1 MFDVDS
7 AAKYTLKVTIEGATR
22 PLDLIKFLQRIRN
35 VKVYEG
41 ISEIAIPIAPILL
54 YVVPEGEYD
63 VSKLFTTIESE
74 TEKWFDTRPD
84 AVTVEVHRPDGH
96 LQVLAKSAG

>member
-7 AAKYTLKVTIEGATR
+7 AAKYTLKVTVEDVTR
-22 PLDLIKFLQRIRN
+22 PVDLITFLQELPS

-41 ISEIAIPIAPILL
+41 VSEAAIDAAPVLL
-54 YVVPEGEYD
+54 YVVPEGGYE
-63 VSKLFTTIESE
+63 VGKLFTAIEDK
-74 TEKWFDTRPD
+74 TEKWFESRTDT
-84 AVTVEVHRPDGH
+84 VTVEVHRPDGH

>member
-7 AAKYTLKVTIEGATR
+7 AAKYTLKVMVEDVTKPI
-22 PLDLIKFLQRIRN
+22 DLNTSLESIPD

-41 ISEIAIPIAPILL
+41 VSETAIPTAPILI

-63 VSKLFTTIESE
+63 VSKLFTSIEAQ
-74 TEKWFDTRPD
+74 TRNWLDSRSDP
-84 AVTVEVHRPDGH
+84 VTVEVHRPDGH

>member
-7 AAKYTLKVTIEGATR
+7 AAKYTLKVMVEDVTKPI
-22 PLDLIKFLQRIRN
+22 DLNTSLESIPD

-41 ISEIAIPIAPILL
+41 VSETAIPTAPILI

-63 VSKLFTTIESE
+63 VSKLFTSIEAQ
-74 TEKWFDTRPD
+74 TRIGSIP
-84 AVTVEVHRPDGH
+84 APIR
-96 LQVLAKSAG
+96 